1 MPELGAPKRLPRIRP
16 RSPSLVRIDQ
26 FHGRGPCRSESRV
39 GGLFVMLGPVREE
52 AAPLLGRAHEQSLL
66 MHRPLRP
73 AGALGARA
81 GPRRARCRARAHD
94 RRRRHAGASRRG
106 ARGAS
111 RSRHRPRAWPRHT
124 RAAAPRRRRDR
135 RGRPARTARPHGS
148 LVDAGRTVDP
158 ERDPHRP
165 TRRGQQFGDWTGR
178 RPRWSAEPCAQ
189 ARAGS
194 RWAPSLRRGTRVSRT
209 VGVVADAHRG
219 RRDAVRVAVASYT
232 PSAHMGRGV
241 SPRRADPWDLRR
253 RAAPFR

>member
-1 MPELGAPKRLPRIRP
+1 M
-16 RSPSLVRIDQ
+16 
-26 FHGRGPCRSESRV
+26 
-39 GGLFVMLGPVREE
+39 
-52 AAPLLGRAHEQSLL
+52 LGRAHEQSLL

-148 LVDAGRTVDP
+148 LRHRHPSSPSVMFGRS
-158 ERDPHRP
+158 
-165 TRRGQQFGDWTGR
+165 TRRGQQLADSTLGS
-178 RPRWSAEPCAQ
+178 RPRWRAERCAQ